1 MECKNKAKTRIHGL
15 VTLPSVISNCSLSL
29 MLNIGI
35 IVFLVSKSNGEV
47 WSQLLTLKGS
57 NLRNELLNAPA
68 SQFRLH
74 IILFSS
80 FYLGFKLS
88 PFLFQSLIDLHWFF
102 RNQEGKFSVEA
113 FSTFSSAVCM
123 SSHHICLWV
132 YILSSVFFERHICLK

>member
-1 MECKNKAKTRIHGL
+1 MGL
-15 VTLPSVISNCSLSL
+15 LLSLQSFLIALSLSL

-113 FSTFSSAVCM
+113 FSFSSAVCM